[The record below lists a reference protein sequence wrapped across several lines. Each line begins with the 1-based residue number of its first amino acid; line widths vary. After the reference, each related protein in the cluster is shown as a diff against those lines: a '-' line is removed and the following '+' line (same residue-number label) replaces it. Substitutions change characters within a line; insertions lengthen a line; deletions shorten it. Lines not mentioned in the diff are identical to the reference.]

1 MLFNGLCAQAWS
13 CASSLPSSTVC
24 LSNLERVMSWGSP
37 GDAMPLLNGTPPLH
51 ADDDACTPEARRSAA
66 GNMGLLAFIAGIG
79 GFLFG

>member
-1 MLFNGLCAQAWS
+1 
-13 CASSLPSSTVC
+13 
-24 LSNLERVMSWGSP
+24 
-37 GDAMPLLNGTPPLH
+37 MPLLNGTPPLH